1 MNPTNNTNLPDFIR
15 KHRILA
21 IVTFFFILII
31 FIVIIWIIINSSSKN
46 TGPEPESS
54 PYPYFENRYLLEFS
68 IGQTL
73 STDVMNDVGNIIISD
88 EEISSAPSDNSTSN
102 NTLNTYTITLN
113 EESFEDLS
121 SDKSISYKVT
131 LDVSED
137 RKYILYVF
145 TDYTMENFLAVALD
159 RIDNNDI
166 SDHTIIYANND
177 EAKHNAQVLINSIQ
191 LNTPILDEKSLST

>member
-121 SDKSISYKVT
+121 NDKSISYKIT
-131 LDVSED
+131 LDVSDD
-137 RKYILYVF
+137 RRYILYIF
-145 TDYTMENFLAVALD
+145 TDYTMENFLAIALD
-159 RIDNNDI
+159 RIDNSDI

>member
-1 MNPTNNTNLPDFIR
+1 MT
-15 KHRILA
+15 
-21 IVTFFFILII
+21 
-31 FIVIIWIIINSSSKN
+31 SGSSKN

-54 PYPYFENRYLLEFS
+54 PYTYFENRYLLEFS

-73 STDVMNDVGNIIISD
+73 STDVLNDVGNIIISD

-102 NTLNTYTITLN
+102 NTLITYTITLN

-131 LDVSED
+131 LDVSDD